1 MTILRR
7 NVALVMIGLSIF
19 MFTIAVTLN
28 DSEILNVAESA
39 FALNFLAILS
49 VLFMAVGIY
58 LAFSNKPM
66 LRKTRGHNFETTT
79 GRRGAE

>member
-1 MTILRR
+1 MPILRR
-7 NVALVMIGLSIF
+7 NVASVMIGLSIF

-66 LRKTRGHNFETTT
+66 LRKARGHNFETTT
-79 GRRGAE
+79 GRRG

>member
-1 MTILRR
+1 
-7 NVALVMIGLSIF
+7 MIGLSIF

-39 FALNFLAILS
+39 FALNFLAIFS

-58 LAFSNKPM
+58 LAFSYKPM

-79 GRRGAE
+79 GRGG